1 MNSMSSYVNNT
12 VGHLNKEVSDS
23 QKFQSAAGSLRLEIH
38 PKKPNPKLGSR
49 WKRVGG
55 EMEAPSRQTQG
66 IHNVKISLRWR
77 GSPIPEDRSVN
88 VM

>member
-38 PKKPNPKLGSR
+38 PKNLTPSWEADGRELEGR
-49 WKRVGG
+49 WKPHP
-55 EMEAPSRQTQG
+55 A
-66 IHNVKISLRWR
+66 KLR
-77 GSPIPEDRSVN
+77 GST
-88 VM
+88 M